1 MPNVV
6 CFGEAL
12 IDFLADPGTGSGGPQ
27 KFARYAGGAP
37 ANVAVAVARLGT
49 PSAFVGMLGRDM
61 FGDFLLQSLNAA
73 GVSTDYVVR
82 TDEANTAL
90 AFVSLDDHGERQF
103 SFYRPPAA
111 DLLFRS
117 HDFTDACFADA
128 AIFHVCSNSLTQAD
142 IADTTLEGMRR
153 ARTAGALVSF
163 DMNLRLNLWP
173 THTDPRPGIWRALRE
188 AELVKLSA
196 SELSFL
202 AESLGG
208 EKAVFKELWRGRTR
222 WVWVTNGAEPIKHFT
237 RTTQGELP
245 AFEVQVVNT
254 TAAGDAFVGGM
265 LSWLLRENVTQEN
278 LENLLAD
285 DARLRSALRFAAACG
300 ALAVTRHG
308 AFESMPS
315 LAEVNKFL
323 QEQA

>member
-1 MPNVV
+1 V

-12 IDFLADPGTGSGGPQ
+12 IDFLAAPTTDGEPLH
-27 KFARYAGGAP
+27 FVRHAGGAP
-37 ANVAVAVARLGT
+37 ANVAVAVARLDT

-61 FGDFLLQSLNAA
+61 FGDFLLQSLNAS
-73 GVSTDYVVR
+73 GVSTDYVMR
-82 TDEANTAL
+82 TDKANTAL

-111 DLLFRS
+111 DLLFRTG
-117 HDFTDACFADA
+117 DFADACFAEA
-128 AIFHVCSNSLTQAD
+128 AVFHACSNSLTAAE
-142 IADTTLEGMRR
+142 IANTTLEGIRR
-153 ARTAGALVSF
+153 AYTSGALVSF
-163 DMNLRLNLWP
+163 DMNLRPNLWP
-173 THTDPRPGIWRALRE
+173 KDTDPRPCIWHALRE

-202 AESLGG
+202 AEPLGG

-222 WVWVTNGAEPIKHFT
+222 WVWVTNGARPIRHFT

-245 AFEVQVVNT
+245 AFHVQVVNT

-278 LENLLAD
+278 LQNLLAD
-285 DARLRSALRFAAACG
+285 NARLGSALRFAAACG

-315 LAEVNKFL
+315 LPEVKNFVR
-323 QEQA
+323 EHA